1 VLPLPS
7 ALRAAV
13 WGAVMV
19 ASFVGW
25 GTLVAMWL
33 APGERVDWGLRAG
46 WGLAAFILPGGF
58 LCLAHLAMRVTLILH
73 VGLGVVAL
81 MVARAL
87 EPPQPRSWADLR
99 RRARAAAD
107 RPAMPALLFAAYAA
121 AVFTFFSFLGDHGF
135 QPSDDRPFYFVL
147 AEKLVQTGSMFE
159 PFAGRRV
166 TVLGGQ
172 VYLHASFIS
181 VASIYYLHVV
191 DGGISQ
197 LIVIGLIVG
206 QARRQGPILAQ
217 ALGLGLALLVLF
229 TLREVRI
236 NTTSHGSSL
245 AVMLT
250 LYRTVRIRLESEAE
264 PARWPMEP
272 RRIVA
277 LSALALTSILLRVSN
292 GPAALLFVAMVV
304 CFDWLRRTA
313 RPWTWRSPLSLCR
326 AGALSSTTLLVG
338 LLPWSLLQHQSTGSF
353 FYPLGHS
360 NLTPGWT
367 LGLEAT
373 HGLWQEATALLAD
386 LSYGRPLTDFSA
398 FVLAGLGLVLL
409 SRSVR
414 AAPVEAYDVAAFSIA
429 SFVAFAIFSRNAVA
443 FGPHHVARYCYA
455 FIAATGVIVALS
467 VDGWDSRAALVGA
480 AIAYHVGFS
489 VGTTYWSFRE
499 HLAGAARAFG
509 GDRQFTASTSD
520 YADIQSKIPPGATMA
535 TAVFE
540 GFRFDFERNP
550 IFALDVLG
558 GMGPNPGWPT
568 KRGPKAL
575 RDYLVSNGIQ
585 YLVWVDFN
593 LKSEFYNRAH
603 WKDNLQLTGTYLQPQ
618 AVLLLDA
625 EDSIERLSAKRGLV
639 YRAHGMTVVDLTAG
653 DAPAR

>member
-1 VLPLPS
+1 MLPLPS
-7 ALRAAV
+7 ALRAAI
-13 WGAVMV
+13 WGAMMV

-25 GTLVAMWL
+25 GTLVAIWL
-33 APGERVDWGLRAG
+33 APRERVDWGLQAG
-46 WGLAAFILPGGF
+46 WGMAAFVLPGGF
-58 LCLAHLAMRVTLILH
+58 LCLAHLAMRRTLILQ
-73 VGLGVVAL
+73 VGLGLVAL
-81 MVARAL
+81 VVARAL
-87 EPPQPRSWADLR
+87 EPPRARPWADLR

-107 RPAMPALLFAAYAA
+107 RPAMPALVFAAYAA
-121 AVFTFFSFLGDHGF
+121 AIFTFFSFLGNHAF

-147 AEKLVQTGSMFE
+147 AEKLAQTGSMFE
-159 PFAGRRV
+159 PFAARRV

-172 VYLHASFIS
+172 VYLHASFVS

-197 LIVIGLIVG
+197 VIVVGLLVG
-206 QARRQGPILAQ
+206 EARRHESLRAQ

-245 AVMLT
+245 AMMLT
-250 LYRTVRIRLESEAE
+250 LYRTVRIRLQSEEVSAS
-264 PARWPMEP
+264 WPMEP

-277 LSALALTSILLRVSN
+277 ISALALTGILLRVSN
-292 GPAALLFVAMVV
+292 GPAALLFVALVV

-313 RPWTWRSPLSLCR
+313 RPWTWRSLWPLCR
-326 AGALSSTTLLVG
+326 AAALSTATLLVG
-338 LLPWSLLQHQSTGSF
+338 LLPWSILEHQSTGSF

-373 HGLWQEATALLAD
+373 HGLRQEATELLAN

-398 FVLAGLGLVLL
+398 FVVAGLGLVLL
-409 SRSVR
+409 RRNVR
-414 AAPVEAYDVAAFSIA
+414 GAPVEAYDAAALAVA
-429 SFVAFAIFSRNAVA
+429 SFIAFAIFSRNAVA

-455 FIAATGVIVALS
+455 FVAATALVVALS
-467 VDGWDSRAALVGA
+467 VDGWNARAALVGA
-480 AIAYHVGFS
+480 AIAHHVAFS

-499 HLAGAARAFG
+499 HLAHAVHAFG
-509 GDRQFTASTSD
+509 SDRHFTAETLD
-520 YADIQSKIPPGATMA
+520 YADVQSKIPPGAVMA

-558 GMGPNPGWPT
+558 GTGPNPGWPA
-568 KRGPKAL
+568 KQGPKAL
-575 RDYLVSNGIQ
+575 RDYLVNSGIR

-593 LKSEFYNRAH
+593 LPSEFYNRGH
-603 WKDNLQLTGTYLQPQ
+603 WKDNLQLTGTYLPPQ
-618 AVLLLDA
+618 AVLQLDA
-625 EDSIERLSAKRGLV
+625 EDSIERLSARRVV

-653 DAPAR
+653 NAPAR